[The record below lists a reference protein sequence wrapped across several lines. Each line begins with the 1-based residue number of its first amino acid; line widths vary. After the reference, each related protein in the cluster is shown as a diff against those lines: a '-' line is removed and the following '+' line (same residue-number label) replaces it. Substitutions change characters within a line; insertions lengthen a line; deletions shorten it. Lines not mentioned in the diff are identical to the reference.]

1 MATRGR
7 TYGLTDAGRMAWESQ
22 DSSLPPE
29 YRRILWQIETEAHV
43 NVLRGCL
50 REYPD
55 RLLFEWLGELEELG
69 LVESRLAV
77 VDYDLDLTTPPATL
91 QPLLEEDTVRFD
103 REMIEVGAALMRAGA
118 YLSEPRLINREP
130 LGKPP
135 SETAV
140 LVVDDDPDAL
150 ALADLRMTLAGFTVR
165 RADSVNALLHSL
177 LDHGNPD
184 LLLLDVLLPDGDGF
198 DVLAKMRRHPAY
210 CLMPIVMLTGLDKP
224 ADVRRGLLLGADG
237 YVTKPYSKNILVD
250 TVRRVLK
257 QNEPASS

>member
-7 TYGLTDAGRMAWESQ
+7 TYRITAAGRMAWESQ

-29 YRRILWQIETEAHV
+29 YRRILWQIETE
-43 NVLRGCL
+43 
-50 REYPD
+50 
-55 RLLFEWLGELEELG
+55 
-69 LVESRLAV
+69 
-77 VDYDLDLTTPPATL
+77 
-91 QPLLEEDTVRFD
+91 
-103 REMIEVGAALMRAGA
+103 
-118 YLSEPRLINREP
+118 P

-135 SETAV
+135 SETDV
-140 LVVDDDPDAL
+140 LMVDDDPDAL
-150 ALADLRMTLAGFTVR
+150 ALADLRMTLAGYSVR

-177 LDHGNPD
+177 LDYGNPD

-198 DVLAKMRRHPAY
+198 DVLAKMRRHHTY

-257 QNEPASS
+257 QNEPAS